1 MPEVKCFLSA
11 LFVVLGVFWMIGLD
25 LEGFFFPK
33 KAVTGS

>member
-1 MPEVKCFLSA
+1 MPEVRCFLST
-11 LFVVLGVFWMIGLD
+11 LFVVVAAFWMIGLD